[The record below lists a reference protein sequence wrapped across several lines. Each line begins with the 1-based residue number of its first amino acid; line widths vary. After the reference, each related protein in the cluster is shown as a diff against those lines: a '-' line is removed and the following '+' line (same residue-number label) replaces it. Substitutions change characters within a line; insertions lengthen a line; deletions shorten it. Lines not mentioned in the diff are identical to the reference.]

1 MNTCR
6 IGCQSGDDRSVRSVL
21 VTFDGTPET
30 MLALLETFDRETV
43 TELVAHAGRSIPDTN
58 GLRLALTS
66 DSGATDKRVS
76 EFILRAFYTDCDY
89 VYLYRLDGTWD
100 MWARENMFRAGL
112 EEAHANEPPYPIAG
126 EDAAEYEARI
136 RELQAGD
143 EPWDVDTLGWDT
155 ATLTLD

>member
-21 VTFDGTPET
+21 ATFDGTPET
-30 MLALLETFDRETV
+30 MLALLETFDREKV
-43 TELVAHAGRSIPDTN
+43 TELVAHAGLGLTDTN
-58 GLRLALTS
+58 RPLPVLTP
-66 DSGATDKRVS
+66 DSGATDKRAS
-76 EFILRAFYTDCDY
+76 EFILRAFHTDCDY

-100 MWARENMFRAGL
+100 MWAHENMFRAGL

-143 EPWDVDTLGWDT
+143 EPWDMDTLGWDT
-155 ATLTLD
+155 ATLTID